1 MVNEDYD
8 RGIELILQ
16 WMDEVEKITAQSHY
30 LLSQAYF
37 NKEDYRKATS
47 SAEEAIRFAMEEEGY
62 RPKENWYVLLA
73 ACYGMLAEE
82 NVITKEESLQKRLPL
97 YEVLIEFYPK

>member
-1 MVNEDYD
+1 
-8 RGIELILQ
+8 
-16 WMDEVEKITAQSHY
+16 MDEVEKITAQSHY

-62 RPKENWYVLLA
+62 RPKENWYVLLLLVMG
-73 ACYGMLAEE
+73 CWLKKM
-82 NVITKEESLQKRLPL
+82 
-97 YEVLIEFYPK
+97 